1 MDFNEKGKKSK
12 HGHKCTSK
20 TFEQSFYNR
29 IGQTPSEF
37 IATKLAVGSDF
48 EATKYLYEIT
58 AEAIAKENKCKPGV
72 FGDYYHGEIPPKNTE
87 PRVKKHNEL
96 VRDRVPEIIEQ
107 SGKRC
112 VVTVLEQAEY
122 LKMLEVKLQEDV
134 SEFQKSKSLVKLAD
148 LLEVTEA
155 IVKVRGYS
163 WDELIRVRKV
173 LLEKRG
179 GYEKRL
185 LLNEVIEE

>member
-37 IATKLAVGSDF
+37 IATKLAVGSNF

-58 AEAIAKENKCKPGV
+58 AEAIAKENKCKP
-72 FGDYYHGEIPPKNTE
+72 ENTE
-87 PRVKKHNEL
+87 PRVKKHNDL

-112 VVTVLEQAEY
+112 VVTVLEQSEY

-134 SEFQKSKSLVKLAD
+134 SEYQKSKSLVKLAD

-155 IVKVRGYS
+155 SVKVRGYS
-163 WDELIRVRKV
+163 WDELTRVRKV
-173 LLEKRG
+173 MLEKRG